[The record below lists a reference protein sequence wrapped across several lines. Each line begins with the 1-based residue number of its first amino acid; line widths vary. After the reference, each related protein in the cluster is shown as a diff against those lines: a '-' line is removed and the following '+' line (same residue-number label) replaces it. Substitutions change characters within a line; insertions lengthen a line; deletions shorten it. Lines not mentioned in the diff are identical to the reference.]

1 MRRGR
6 SRGSDA
12 GRFRSRGARAR
23 CPHFARRSL
32 GRTRGALQQ
41 RVLPARQRLD
51 DLLHHRQLARV
62 RLVREVDVVR
72 HPADDERVARHRM
85 DLCVMRDANAD
96 ARRRSTRREG
106 PPEERDLETRSRRQ
120 RRGRAVDGRDPRSA
134 PTPLAPR
141 NAPRAVRSG
150 GSAAGASEERASRV
164 ARRVE
169 FRLQRASRCEFAHQS
184 TARVRRRP
192 RARCRARARPRDRR
206 AARATP
212 TRPPPRRRT
221 RRRTR
226 SPRDASSARPA
237 RASSCTRTFE
247 G

>member
-1 MRRGR
+1 M
-6 SRGSDA
+6 SS
-12 GRFRSRGARAR
+12 
-23 CPHFARRSL
+23 SL
-32 GRTRGALQQ
+32 TNAATSSAAIR
-41 RVLPARQRLD
+41 
-51 DLLHHRQLARV
+51 RV
-62 RLVREVDVVR
+62 R
-72 HPADDERVARHRM
+72 RHR
-85 DLCVMRDANAD
+85 NA
-96 ARRRSTRREG
+96 ASFRRLYGSSIRASGSASSWTRLRNASSFRFPSPPSATPFVTSASVSVSVSRRFHSRSSSGLPTRTNAAE
-106 PPEERDLETRSRRQ
+106 PEAVPSSGAVFGSPSLETRSRRP

-212 TRPPPRRRT
+212 PRPPPRRRT